1 MFLRCLSGLGT
12 TWLGS
17 TRSGNATREQGV
29 ALKGDM
35 KDVNKTRD
43 IQICHLQAC
52 RETLEKVICDYG
64 YIIYIYIIY
73 IYILYICIYK
83 FM

>member
-29 ALKGDM
+29 ALKGDL
-35 KDVNKTRD
+35 KDVNNSID
-43 IQICHLQAC
+43 MQICHLQAC
-52 RETLEKVICDYG
+52 RERRLRKQFVTMA
-64 YIIYIYIIY
+64 
-73 IYILYICIYK
+73 IYK
-83 FM
+83 FINKFM

>member
-35 KDVNKTRD
+35 KDVNNSID
-43 IQICHLQAC
+43 MQICHLRAE
-52 RETLEKVICDYG
+52 RDA
-64 YIIYIYIIY
+64 
-73 IYILYICIYK
+73 
-83 FM
+83 